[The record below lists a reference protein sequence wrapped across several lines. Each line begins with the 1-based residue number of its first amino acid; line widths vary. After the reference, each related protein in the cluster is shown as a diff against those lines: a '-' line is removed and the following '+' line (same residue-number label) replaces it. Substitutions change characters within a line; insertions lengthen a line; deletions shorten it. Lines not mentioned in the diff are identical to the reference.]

1 MQTDKITFIGQT
13 NEIEDRLVIHG
24 KDFEN
29 FEDMIYS
36 DDLFMNDLTLEHS
49 YYSDLW
55 YIQDSNQG
63 LWYSIENGYCYG
75 GIDTA
80 INQGKDV
87 IFYLIT
93 DEEILSDLEKEF
105 N

>member
-13 NEIEDRLVIHG
+13 NELEDRLIIHG
-24 KDFEN
+24 KDFED
-29 FEDMIYS
+29 FEDMVNS
-36 DDLFMNDLTLEHS
+36 DDLFMNDLVLQQS
-49 YYSDLW
+49 SSGLW
-55 YIQDSNQG
+55 YIQDCNQG

-75 GIDTA
+75 GIDMA

-87 IFYLIT
+87 TFYLIN